1 MTPQEALDQIKASRA
16 QQDALMGQL
25 AQAHQA
31 NDEEEHE
38 RLLGELQAVADQQ
51 ETFLVE
57 HVHNVFNAIDRN
69 IQ

>member
-31 NDEEEHE
+31 NDFAEHE
-38 RLLGELQAVADQQ
+38 RLLGELQQVADQQ
-51 ETFLVE
+51 EEFLVQ
-57 HVHNVFNAIDRN
+57 HLQAAFNAIDRN

>member
-1 MTPQEALDQIKASRA
+1 MRPEEALAQIKASRA

-31 NDEEEHE
+31 NDLAEHE
-38 RLLGELQAVADQQ
+38 RLLGELQQVADQQ